1 MPHTIESPARDRTGY
16 IQAVTPV
23 KTSSPWMTKPIIE
36 DGSDMSRNIA
46 LFVTLLAALGAGCG
60 GDGGSGVGGW
70 SDSWEPVTLEARF
83 PIDGEVDFSAL
94 SGVEEADLVFIDLV
108 TLAQVKNTHLKW
120 AAANDDRDLY
130 VALQWTDDTA
140 DNQYDFSGPLDVD
153 AVLML
158 IDNDGDGTH
167 ADGEDKRM
175 LFAAAGGAQY
185 IDQHKAAGNDTDS
198 IGDGLGW
205 LRYYPEAQKYQAEFR
220 FPMQE
225 DALGEDGDVSAA
237 SRVNFILLDHFEPGP
252 GTGAIASLDPELD
265 DSSAWPALPVSPVAP
280 MERPGIPDGLTGLVV
295 FTSTHEDANGEIYT
309 FEPATGIVTRVTSN
323 TLIEENVS
331 LSHDRSTIAFH
342 GTPDRLDGSQYEI
355 YRVDVDGG
363 NWTQLTS
370 NGILDGHPG
379 WSPDDTRI
387 VYASFRDAKASI
399 VVMTADG
406 TEIADLIPPWYDDND
421 PDWLPDGRII
431 FKTDRFSAFPELR
444 IAVMNDDG
452 SDVRQVTS
460 VDGVVDHDP
469 MGDLE
474 YTVFERLMA
483 SKDYSSDI
491 TALFEPWN
499 IIEARLDGTS
509 ERVLVND
516 VFVKWLP
523 VYDPTG
529 QYLVYLKS
537 PGYTEAR
544 LITRTGKDLGRLIPS
559 ITKLTYIDWK

>member
-1 MPHTIESPARDRTGY
+1 
-16 IQAVTPV
+16 
-23 KTSSPWMTKPIIE
+23 
-36 DGSDMSRNIA
+36 
-46 LFVTLLAALGAGCG
+46 
-60 GDGGSGVGGW
+60 
-70 SDSWEPVTLEARF
+70 
-83 PIDGEVDFSAL
+83 
-94 SGVEEADLVFIDLV
+94 
-108 TLAQVKNTHLKW
+108 
-120 AAANDDRDLY
+120 
-130 VALQWTDDTA
+130 
-140 DNQYDFSGPLDVD
+140 
-153 AVLML
+153 
-158 IDNDGDGTH
+158 
-167 ADGEDKRM
+167 
-175 LFAAAGGAQY
+175 
-185 IDQHKAAGNDTDS
+185 
-198 IGDGLGW
+198 
-205 LRYYPEAQKYQAEFR
+205 
-220 FPMQE
+220 MQE

-323 TLIEENVS
+323 TL
-331 LSHDRSTIAFH
+331 
-342 GTPDRLDGSQYEI
+342 RLDGSQYEI

-363 NWTQLTS
+363 NWKQLTS

-406 TEIADLIPPWYDDND
+406 TEIADLTPPWYDDND

>member
-1 MPHTIESPARDRTGY
+1 MGRT
-16 IQAVTPV
+16 
-23 KTSSPWMTKPIIE
+23 
-36 DGSDMSRNIA
+36 IA
-46 LFVTLLAALGAGCG
+46 LFVTLLAALVAGCG
-60 GDGGSGVGGW
+60 GDGGSGFVGW
-70 SDSWEPVTLEARF
+70 SGSREPVTLEARF

-108 TLAQVKNTHLKW
+108 TLTTVKNTHLKW

-130 VALQWTDDTA
+130 VAIEWTDDTA
-140 DNQYDFSGPLDVD
+140 NNEYDFSGPLDVD
-153 AVLML
+153 ALVMLM
-158 IDNDGDGTH
+158 DNDGDGTH

-185 IDQHKAAGNDTDS
+185 IDQHKAGGDDTDS

-205 LRYYPEAQKYQAEFR
+205 LRYYPGAQKYQAEFR

-252 GTGAIASLDPELD
+252 GTGAMASLDPELD
-265 DSSAWPALPVSPVAP
+265 DSTAWPGLPVSPVPP
-280 MERPGIPDGLTGLVV
+280 MERPGIPDGLTGLIV

-309 FEPATGIVTRVTSN
+309 FEPATGTVARVTDN
-323 TLIEENVS
+323 MLIEENVS

-342 GTPDRLDGSQYEI
+342 GTPDKLDGSQYEI

-387 VYASFRDAKASI
+387 VYASFRDPKASI

-406 TEIADLIPPWYDDND
+406 TEIADLTPPSYDDND

-431 FKTDRFSAFPELR
+431 FKTDRFSVLPELR

-460 VDGVVDHDP
+460 LDGVVDHDP
-469 MGDLE
+469 IGNWE
-474 YTVFERLMA
+474 YAVFERLMA
-483 SKDYSSDI
+483 SKDFFLDI
-491 TALFEPWN
+491 TALFDPWH

-509 ERVLVND
+509 ERALVSD

-529 QYLVYLKS
+529 QYLVYFKS

-544 LITRTGKDLGRLIPS
+544 LITRTGQDLGRLIPS

>member
-1 MPHTIESPARDRTGY
+1 MRRI
-16 IQAVTPV
+16 
-23 KTSSPWMTKPIIE
+23 
-36 DGSDMSRNIA
+36 IA
-46 LFVTLLAALGAGCG
+46 LFVTLVAALGAGCR
-60 GDGGSGVGGW
+60 GSGV
-70 SDSWEPVTLEARF
+70 SDSWEPLTLEARF

-94 SGVEEADLVFIDLV
+94 SDVDEVDLVFIDLV
-108 TLAQVKNTHLKW
+108 TLTPVKSTHFKW
-120 AAANDDRDLY
+120 AVANDDRDLY
-130 VALQWTDDTA
+130 VAIEWSDDTA
-140 DNQYDFSGPLDVD
+140 DNEYDFSGPLDVD

-175 LFAAAGGAQY
+175 LIAAAGGAQY
-185 IDQHKAAGNDTDS
+185 IDQHKVAGNDTDS

-205 LRYYPEAQKYQAEFR
+205 LKYYPEAQKYQAEFR
-220 FPMQE
+220 FPMQD

-237 SRVNFILLDHFEPGP
+237 SWVNFVLFDHFEPGP
-252 GTGAIASLDPELD
+252 GTGAMASLDPLLD
-265 DSSAWPALPVSPVAP
+265 DSSAWPGLPVSPVPP
-280 MERPGIPDGLTGLVV
+280 MERPGIPDGLSGLIV
-295 FTSTHEDANGEIYT
+295 FTSTHEDPNGEIYA
-309 FEPATGIVTRVTSN
+309 FEPATGIVTRVTYN

-331 LSHDRSTIAFH
+331 LSHDRSMIAFH
-342 GTPDRLDGSQYEI
+342 GTPDRLNGLQYEI

-387 VYASFRDAKASI
+387 VYASFRDSKASI

-406 TEIADLIPPWYDDND
+406 TEITDLTLPSYDDND

-431 FKTDRFSAFPELR
+431 FKTDRFSALPELR

-460 VDGVVDHDP
+460 LDGVVDHDP
-469 MGDLE
+469 VGDLE
-474 YTVFERLMA
+474 YAVFERLMA
-483 SKDYSSDI
+483 SKDFSSDI
-491 TALFEPWN
+491 TALFEPWA

-516 VFVKWLP
+516 VFVNWLP

-544 LITRTGKDLGRLIPS
+544 LMTRTGQDLGRLIPS
-559 ITKLTYIDWK
+559 ITTLGYIDWK